1 MYHSFIHSVFLF
13 IGDHT
18 LFIKTKK
25 IYLPISFKGHVRR
38 GYDSVADQLGAPFS
52 CSCDR
57 HDARFSFYSLYTS
70 GFLEEIFNVI
80 FRSYKLQSYLV
91 IMIEKSNKNLN
102 WICGIFRS
110 LADWF
115 KFNVSFQIKLVITL
129 TMFLFLGKSFSDL
142 TINK

>member
-1 MYHSFIHSVFLF
+1 M
-13 IGDHT
+13 
-18 LFIKTKK
+18 
-25 IYLPISFKGHVRR
+25 
-38 GYDSVADQLGAPFS
+38 ADQLGAPFS

-57 HDARFSFYSLYTS
+57 HDARFSFYSLYTA